1 METKICKKCNFEKK
15 LCEFDKRND
24 TKDGYSN
31 RCKVCRR
38 VYSNEY
44 NNKIINLEKNRK
56 RHRENYWNNHEKE
69 LKRTAEKHKKNSE
82 KEKEYRKKNRIKI
95 NERIKKRYTENEI
108 FRLRTNMKNRL
119 KLFLNSKQITKK
131 NTTFEIV
138 GCNPKE
144 LKEHIEKQFKIGMS
158 WENYG
163 YYGWHIDHIIPLSS
177 AKTEEDVYRLSHY
190 TNLQPLWGEENYK
203 KGNKLI

>member
-1 METKICKKCNFEKK
+1 METKICKKCGVEKE
-15 LCEFDKRND
+15 LCEFDKRNGA
-24 TKDGYSN
+24 KDGYRN

-38 VYSNEY
+38 IYFNEY
-44 NNKIINLEKNRK
+44 NNELINLERNRK

-69 LKRTAEKHKKNSE
+69 LKRSAEKHKKNSE

-95 NERIKKRYTENEI
+95 NEKIKKQYSENEI
-108 FRLRTNMKNRL
+108 FRLRTNMKNRV
-119 KLFLNSKQITKK
+119 KLFLNSRKITKK

-144 LKEHIEKQFKIGMS
+144 LKEHIEKQFKTGMS
-158 WENYG
+158 WDNHG
-163 YYGWHIDHIIPLSS
+163 FFGWHVDHIIPLSS
-177 AKTEEDVYRLSHY
+177 AKTEEDVYKLCHY

-203 KGNKLI
+203 KGTKLI

>member
-24 TKDGYSN
+24 AKDGYSN

-38 VYSNEY
+38 VYYNEY

-108 FRLRTNMKNRL
+108 FRLRTNMKNRV
-119 KLFLNSKQITKK
+119 KLFLNSRQITKK

>member
-1 METKICKKCNFEKK
+1 MKIKICNRCNLEKEI
-15 LCEFDKRND
+15 CEFDKRNVS
-24 TKDGYSN
+24 KDGYSN
-31 RCKVCRR
+31 KCKVCRR
-38 VYSNEY
+38 IYFNEY
-44 NNKIINLEKNRK
+44 NNKIINLERK
-56 RHRENYWNNHEKE
+56 RKKQKEYYWNNHEKE
-69 LKRTAEKHKKNSE
+69 LKRITEKHKKNSE
-82 KEKEYRKKNRIKI
+82 KEKEYRKKNKVKI
-95 NERIKKRYTENEI
+95 NERIKKQYVENEI
-108 FRLRTNMKNRL
+108 FRLRTNIKNRI
-119 KLFLNSKQITKK
+119 KLFLKSKQITKK

-190 TNLQPLWGEENYK
+190 SNLQPLWCEENYK
-203 KGNKLI
+203 KGNKIL